1 MTKTNPLISII
12 VPVYNTA
19 KYLPRCLNS
28 IIHQTYPNI
37 EIIIVDDGSTDNS
50 ATVIK
55 SYTQKDTR
63 IKLVHQKNAGL
74 SAARNTGI
82 AKSTGTF
89 ITFVDSDDSIEPNML
104 QAMITAIVDTSADI
118 AVCSF
123 KEIYPSGKVTHFN
136 TSHPQKLYDTESAL
150 EAMLQEK
157 GFMVSATMKL
167 FPAKYFKTV
176 TFPVG
181 KLHEDIGTTYKLIMQ
196 ASKIVFLPAEYYI
209 YHHHQDSIISHA
221 FDQRKLDII
230 TLTDQ
235 MCDDITKKYPALKNV
250 TNERRMRARFSVLRQ
265 ISAKDPHAKN
275 ILSYLR
281 THKHYILTNPSANF
295 ADKLALRLALT
306 NVKLFQ
312 LAYKLKKS

>member
-1 MTKTNPLISII
+1 MTKNNPLISVI

-19 KYLPRCLNS
+19 KYLPRCLDS
-28 IIHQTYPNI
+28 ILAQTYNNL

-50 ATVIK
+50 AKIIK
-55 SYTQKDTR
+55 SYAQKDPR
-63 IKLVHQKNAGL
+63 IKSFHQSNSGL
-74 SAARNTGI
+74 SSARNTGI
-82 AKSTGTF
+82 AKSTGAY

-104 QAMITAIVDTSADI
+104 EAMVAAILNTSADI

-123 KEIYPSGKVTHFN
+123 KEIYPNGKVTHFSN
-136 TSHPQKLYDTESAL
+136 SHPQKIYDTESAL

-167 FPAKYFKTV
+167 FPTKYFKTV
-176 TFPVG
+176 QFPVG
-181 KLHEDIGTTYKLIMQ
+181 KLYEDIGTTYKLIMQ
-196 ASKIVFLPAEYYI
+196 ASAIIFLPAEYYI
-209 YHHHQDSIISHA
+209 YHHHQDSIISHS
-221 FDQRKLDII
+221 FDPRKLDII

-235 MCDDITKKYPALKNV
+235 MCDDVTQKYPALKDI

-265 ISAKDPHAKN
+265 LPAKSRYTKG

-281 THKHYILTNPSANF
+281 THKKYILHNPSATST
-295 ADKLALRLALT
+295 DKLALRLALT

-312 LAYKLKKS
+312 LAYKLFK